1 MVFIY
6 NPELFDLEIT
16 KKELPNGDVF
26 FYEDVFCKESKKK
39 TQENAEKGY
48 KKIPLVTAKLK
59 YETEL
64 ANFEKVPAYV
74 TSYKRTTKNGKTN
87 ITAKITE
94 CTEDRSDVGFLAA
107 IPIKGYICGFG
118 ADEGIEPLK
127 AVLKYVDKFQYKGE
141 SYTQIVYVVGRVSK
155 SLSNLLGSLSIDAH
169 VISKDDTVT
178 TYTTEINFQNEEISQ
193 TTRPFMTKQGAE
205 EVEKA
210 KRVGD
215 YPFSDMANSITEKFA
230 KEYKEN
236 NNRHGGRR
244 NYNGGNGKKP
254 HYNNKSSNDLV
265 IPDPPY
271 QGDKNSYRNKKR
283 KKK

>member
-1 MVFIY
+1 MLQIILLSLAACIAF
-6 NPELFDLEIT
+6 NFLFVYVIDFKENILSYENEKNRKRSIVD
-16 KKELPNGDVF
+16 KKDPFDVF
-26 FYEDVFCKESKKK
+26 VMCVILGPVATGCFILLWIGDIGIKICSCYEW
-39 TQENAEKGY
+39 
-48 KKIPLVTAKLK
+48 L
-59 YETEL
+59 
-64 ANFEKVPAYV
+64 
-74 TSYKRTTKNGKTN
+74 
-87 ITAKITE
+87 
-94 CTEDRSDVGFLAA
+94 
-107 IPIKGYICGFG
+107 
-118 ADEGIEPLK
+118 
-127 AVLKYVDKFQYKGE
+127 
-141 SYTQIVYVVGRVSK
+141 
-155 SLSNLLGSLSIDAH
+155 DAH

-210 KRVGD
+210 KKVGD
-215 YPFSDMANSITEKFA
+215 YPFSEMANSFTEKSA

-236 NNRHGGRR
+236 NNNRGGRK
-244 NYNGGNGKKP
+244 NYNSGNGKKP